1 MKERVLGHRITAEA
15 SVAPGFVW
23 VSRNDIPTDV
33 GILAEVDT

>member
-23 VSRNDIPTDV
+23 VGRDSVPSDV
-33 GILAEVDT
+33 GILVEVDT